1 MRLEKPSLFDRVSRP
16 SISTR
21 IGAPRFPLPENHL
34 TRPSPIAPELDT
46 GEAPLEDNAEF
57 QPAPA
62 EDVPS
67 DTQSNNQ
74 IRQDMARAAEDQRA
88 SEKQPLPKK
97 KGPCKEKEGQAQ
109 AISQEKLQQKQTAK
123 SHREEAITETPVE
136 ESQAPL
142 FVENFDVDVFFRDVL
157 KMTFDTLATIDG
169 MEKGRAQVFYLMCP
183 PEDASIQDECG
194 VLIEFLKKHGGVVF
208 SNRFVEEDWERFVR
222 TINQGVVVVC
232 STPSFHNIL
241 Q

>member
-1 MRLEKPSLFDRVSRP
+1 MRLKKPSLFDRVSRP
-16 SISTR
+16 SISIR
-21 IGAPRFPLPENHL
+21 IGATRFPLPENYL
-34 TRPSPIAPELDT
+34 TGPSPIAPELGT
-46 GEAPLEDNAEF
+46 GEASLEDTAEF

-74 IRQDMARAAEDQRA
+74 IRQDVARAAEDQRT

-97 KGPCKEKEGQAQ
+97 KGSSKEKEGQA
-109 AISQEKLQQKQTAK
+109 ISQEKPQQKQAAK
-123 SHREEAITETPVE
+123 GHREEATTETPVQ

-142 FVENFDVDVFFRDVL
+142 SVENFDVDVFFRDVF

-169 MEKGRAQVFYLMCP
+169 MEKGKAQVFYLMCP

-194 VLIEFLKKHGGVVF
+194 VLIEFLKRHRGVVF

-222 TINQGVVVVC
+222 TVNQGVVVVC
-232 STPSFHNIL
+232 STPAFHNIL